1 MRASRLLLLA
11 LLRGLL
17 RWFLRWLLRWLP
29 GAAMAGSGV
38 ATAVAATLPEDKAE
52 AMYHVYDGG
61 GVKATGPALLVRKS
75 IADRVSL
82 SAQYYIDAV
91 SNASIDVV
99 TTASPFKEKR
109 TAWDF
114 SADTVVRDSTLSL
127 SLSRSTE
134 PDYIAEAVGFDVS
147 HEVFGGMTVFS
158 LGTTRA
164 RDQVGKKGEQ
174 NFKDQASHWQYRAGL
189 TQILTPRWLVS
200 LNAEAVADSGYL
212 GSPYRAARV
221 FGAAVPERNPR
232 TRSSRAFKLR
242 SLYDTGQLVAGSSVR
257 AEFRRYWDNWDIKA
271 STTEFGYAQHVGQGW
286 LLDASLRFYTQ
297 GKALFYSDNAQAES
311 TYVSRNRQLSSF
323 KSTSFGARVSYT
335 WPGLPQGYDVKLIGA
350 YERKSFRFADFT
362 DLRNGNPYS
371 YDANV
376 LQLTV
381 QATF

>member
-1 MRASRLLLLA
+1 MLRRLITT
-11 LLRGLL
+11 LRGLL
-17 RWFLRWLLRWLP
+17 KAALGSAVAT
-29 GAAMAGSGV
+29 GAAQ
-38 ATAVAATLPEDKAE
+38 AATLPEDKAE

-75 IADRVSL
+75 LADRVSL
-82 SAQYYIDAV
+82 SAQYYVDAV

-114 SADTVVRDSTLSL
+114 SADTVVRDATLSL
-127 SLSRSTE
+127 SLSRSSE
-134 PDYIAEAVGFDVS
+134 PDYLAEAVGVDVS
-147 HEVFGGMTVFS
+147 HEVFGGMTVVS

-164 RDQVGKKGEQ
+164 RDRVGKKDVQGWI
-174 NFKDQASHWQYRAGL
+174 DQASHWQYRAGV

-242 SLYDTGQLVAGSSVR
+242 SLYDMGEFVAGSSLR
-257 AEFRRYWDNWDIKA
+257 AEYRRFWDNWDIQA
-271 STTEFGYAQHVGQGW
+271 HTTEFGWAQHLRQGW
-286 LLDASLRFYTQ
+286 LLDASLRFYSQ
-297 GKALFYSDNAQAES
+297 SKALFYSDNAQTETA
-311 TYVSRNRQLSSF
+311 YVSRNRQLSTF
-323 KSTSFGARVSYT
+323 KSTSLGARLSYT
-335 WPGLPQGYDVKLIGA
+335 WPGLPPGYDVKLIGA

-362 DLRNGNPYS
+362 DLRNGQPYA

-376 LQLTV
+376 LQFTV